1 MVSDLRAAREQSSA
15 DLTEKVANYLASQDQ
30 FGQPAETEAACPA
43 MTPEDADRAR
53 RDYARRSIADFLDA
67 LRTALEPEPANIP
80 ELAEVIARVA
90 DLLRQSAA
98 APEAAPLLD
107 KALEPAARTAVT
119 LAAFVNGPVLANAPQ
134 EHAGARAEAEC
145 WPRIHYANA
154 TRNTEA
160 DELFRSFRIGA
171 GRPHRTA
178 KQTRPAPHSTAF
190 DDTLGAMLL
199 LLPDALRPGV
209 FPVLPLLLDEA
220 GRPIPPRTA
229 DGELAKPYLDL
240 ARFLVTIRHTPPNWK
255 EARKKAVRDFLALND
270 AKLGN
275 LPRGLRNAY
284 QRTRASLNGPPPKW
298 LRSSSPYCIGSNT
311 SKDRARI
318 LRPERLQILADALLP
333 IYSRTLAEL
342 EARHAIKTVI
352 DLRYKITGRGITG
365 PKSAAADYVAPH
377 LEKLRQLPRLPEA
390 ALRIIT
396 STADAEAAKLKAEA
410 VPS

>member
-1 MVSDLRAAREQSSA
+1 
-15 DLTEKVANYLASQDQ
+15 
-30 FGQPAETEAACPA
+30 

-80 ELAEVIARVA
+80 ELAEVIARTA

-107 KALEPAARTAVT
+107 KALVPAARAAVS
-119 LAAFVNGPVLANAPQ
+119 LAAFVNGPVLTNAPQ

-178 KQTRPAPHSTAF
+178 KQTRPTPHSTAF
-190 DDTLGAMLL
+190 DRTLDAMLL

-220 GRPIPPRTA
+220 GHPIPPRTA

-240 ARFLVTIRHTPPNWK
+240 AHFLVTIRHTAPDWK
-255 EARKKAVRDFLALND
+255 EARKKAFRDFLALND

-284 QRTRASLNGPPPKW
+284 QRTRASLNDTNMPPPKW
-298 LRSSSPYCIGSNT
+298 LRSSLPYCIGSNT

-318 LRPERLQILADALLP
+318 LRTERLQTLAAALLP
-333 IYSRTLAEL
+333 IYSHTLAEFK
-342 EARHAIKTVI
+342 ARHAIKTVI
-352 DLRYKITGRGITG
+352 DMLYKITGRGITG
-365 PKSAAADYVAPH
+365 PKSAAADYVAPY

-396 STADAEAAKLKAEA
+396 STADAEAAKLKAE
-410 VPS
+410 VRTRPRRPKP